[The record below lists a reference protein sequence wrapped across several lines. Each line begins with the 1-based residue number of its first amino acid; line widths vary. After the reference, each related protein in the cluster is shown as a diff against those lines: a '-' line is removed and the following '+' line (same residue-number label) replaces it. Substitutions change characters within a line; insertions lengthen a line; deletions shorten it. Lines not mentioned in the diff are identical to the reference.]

1 MKKIIR
7 GAKGP
12 SAREPVRAKD
22 TLDSKEFATIQD
34 LLSEGEIEGFAT
46 PSEKNIARNNANY
59 NNACLADIFLDNTA
73 VLNVSPDDPNFTT
86 KLSSL
91 TDTDFSF
98 EDVTFIPKFG
108 EGNQK
113 PVANLENANLQKT
126 SNTILTNSA
135 VVTTSSFVDSPDLSL
150 GQHAAEVT
158 IQFLG
163 LQKFET
169 NGDILGTEVNY
180 QIQLQ
185 IDNSPTF
192 TTIIDETI
200 TGRSKDSYSRE
211 HTINLPTDTYGDAN
225 YTQAKIRVKRITDD
239 SDPDLIQDTFGV
251 SRIEEVVYTPQ
262 SYPNCAYSTLRVSA
276 EQFSSVPQ
284 RAFRIRGIK
293 VKIPGAGANNSG
305 TPTVVKN
312 QADAD
317 ALGLGTVSSFGFIH
331 YPAGYIFNGTMGAAQ
346 WCTCPAMILLDLL
359 TNQRYGLGVHI
370 SPDFDILNP
379 SDVDLFKNIDLFSYV
394 QASRYANADSS
405 VPNTTLT
412 QKNLIKLEDGT
423 FEPRFACNVSI
434 QGTAE
439 AYALI
444 NELAGVMR
452 GFPIWQTGS
461 ITLTQDRP
469 TDSSFL
475 FSLANVTEAGFSYSG
490 SSLKQ
495 RHSVVSVSYF
505 NMDSR
510 EIDYEVFEDT
520 AAVAKLGIIK
530 KTVKA
535 FGCTS
540 RTQAIRLAKAILFSE
555 QNESEVVSFSTSI
568 DAGAI
573 VRPGSVISI
582 NDPVRSLE
590 RRSGRVKSATTTVIT
605 VDSSQDLSTLQGT
618 NKTLSVMLPDGKVET
633 KTLAA
638 GNSSVTNN
646 VITLSSALSQAPSE
660 NAIWILSSSG
670 DEGVEPQT
678 FRVISVEEQDGVN
691 YAITALTYNPG
702 KYANIDEDVAL
713 PVRNLSLLN
722 RPKSPPSG
730 LIAEEKIIVKNNL
743 AIVKIILS
751 WGSVTGVSQYQVQYR
766 FNNTNWV
773 IQDVFRPDF
782 EIENTEAGTYEFKVF
797 SYNAALKISDTSS
810 DLTFN
815 AAGKTAP
822 PGNVQNL
829 QLEPVDEKKVRL
841 KWDRAVD
848 PDVLHGGRVYV
859 RHSSLT
865 DGTGTFNNAVDL
877 VEALPGN
884 TTEREVASL
893 EGEYILR
900 FQDDQ
905 GNFSTGSASVLV
917 DLPDIL
923 DTQIILSSASR
934 QDLLSTPFS
943 GTKVKTSVVSNTL
956 RLEETTGVTRGVYD
970 FASILDLERVY
981 SLDLKRFIKSV
992 GFQVQQPF
1000 RTATNIKANNTN
1012 STQSIQGVQIPA
1024 KTIRVTSAVVHNLVV
1039 GDPVQLVGV
1048 GNNNLVNGTYFI
1060 SAVSSTTIFDL
1071 SITAANNLPGFNT
1084 FTTTGTYKKLT
1095 LLDQLIPDAPPEKGG
1110 PATGGWDNYA
1120 TDGNFDG
1127 TSADTVNCKMLVAST
1142 NVDPASSAV
1151 TFTNGTSFTYVQDNG
1166 SEDGSTNGTV
1176 MTCSSTNHGLNVG
1189 DNIKIIFTQ
1198 DNFST
1203 FYTVQTVPNANKF
1216 TLTSPINQAV
1226 SSGSGNF
1233 LKFSKFTTLTNGT
1246 FRGRAFAFQLQLT
1259 TGKPL
1264 VENIDIQQAGIVASF
1279 PSRTENSYLTGN
1291 PSNPVSME
1299 VQQSGTSQKT
1309 VTFARPFF
1317 TGLAGLGGANSFK
1330 PNVGVTVQNLG
1341 SGETV
1346 IINNITGT
1354 SFDIGIRNAANNGFS
1369 NRDFTF
1375 TAVGYGKGV

>member
-1 MKKIIR
+1 MSKIIR
-7 GAKGP
+7 GSKGRQAP
-12 SAREPVRAKD
+12 REPVRAED
-22 TLDSKEFATIQD
+22 TLNSKEFATIQD

-46 PSEKNIARNNANY
+46 PSKKNIARNHANY

-73 VLNVSPDDPNFTT
+73 VLNVSPDDSNFTT
-86 KLSSL
+86 KLNSL
-91 TDTDFSF
+91 TDSDFSF
-98 EDVTFIPKFG
+98 EDITFIPRFG

-113 PVANLENANLQKT
+113 PVANLENANLSKT
-126 SNTILTNSA
+126 SNTVLTNSA
-135 VVTTSSFVDSPDLSL
+135 VVTTSSFVDSPNLSL

-158 IQFLG
+158 IQFLA

-169 NGDILGTEVNY
+169 NGDVLGTEVNY

-185 IDNSPTF
+185 TNNGSF

-211 HTINLPTDTYGDAN
+211 HTINLPNDTFGNAN
-225 YTQAKIRVKRITDD
+225 YTQAKIRVVRITAD
-239 SDPDLIQDTFGV
+239 SNPDVIQDTFGV

-262 SYPNCAYSTLRVSA
+262 AYPDCAYSTLRVSS

-305 TPTVVKN
+305 TPTVDIN
-312 QADAD
+312 TGRIQ
-317 ALGLGTVSSFGFIH
+317 
-331 YPAGYIFNGTMGAAQ
+331 YPPNYIFNGTMGAAV
-346 WCTCPAMILLDLL
+346 WCTCPAMILLDVL

-370 SPDFDILNP
+370 SPDQSTDAKRYE
-379 SDVDLFKNIDLFSYV
+379 SIDLFSYV
-394 QASRYANADSS
+394 QASRYANEE
-405 VPNTTLT
+405 VT
-412 QKNLIKLEDGT
+412 LEDGT
-423 FEPRFACNVSI
+423 KEARFACNVAI

-439 AYALI
+439 AYQLI

-452 GFPIWQTGS
+452 AFPIWQTGS

-495 RHSVVSVSYF
+495 RHSVISVKYF

-520 AAVAKLGIIK
+520 AAIAKLGIIK
-530 KTVKA
+530 KTVQA

-555 QNESEVVSFSTSI
+555 QNESEIVSFSTSI

-582 NDPVRSLE
+582 NDPVRSVE

-605 VDSSQDLSTLQGT
+605 VDSSQDLSTFQGS

-638 GNSSVTNN
+638 GNSITNN
-646 VITLSSALSQAPSE
+646 VITLSSALSQVPSV

-670 DEGVEPQT
+670 DGGVEPQT

-691 YAITALTYNPG
+691 YAITALTYIPG
-702 KYANIDEDVAL
+702 KYANIEEGVPL

-722 RPKSPPSG
+722 QPKEPPSG
-730 LIAEEKIIVKNNL
+730 LVAEERIIVKNKL
-743 AIVKIILS
+743 AIVKLILS
-751 WGSVTGVSQYQVQYR
+751 WVAVTGVSQYQVQYR
-766 FNNTNWV
+766 FNNANWV
-773 IQDVFRPDF
+773 VQDVFRPDF
-782 EIENTEAGTYEFKVF
+782 EIEGTEAGTYEFRVF
-797 SYNAALKISDTSS
+797 SYNAALRRSETST

-815 AAGKTAP
+815 AVGKNQP
-822 PGNVQNL
+822 PANVQNL
-829 QLEPVDEKKVRL
+829 QMEPVDAKNVRL
-841 KWDRAVD
+841 KWDQAVD

-859 RHSSLT
+859 RHSSVT

-884 TTEREVASL
+884 STEQIVPSL

-923 DTQIILSSASR
+923 DTQIILDSASR
-934 QDLLSTPFS
+934 QDLLSPAY
-943 GTKVKTSVVSNTL
+943 GGQKIKTNVASNILSLDVSSNI
-956 RLEETTGVTRGVYD
+956 TTGTYD
-970 FASILDLERVY
+970 FKDIIDLERVY
-981 SLDLKRFIKSV
+981 SLDLKRFIRSV
-992 GFQVQQPF
+992 GVQVQQPF
-1000 RTATNIKANNTN
+1000 KTASIIRANNGTT
-1012 STQSIQGVQIPA
+1012 TQNVAGLQIPA
-1024 KTIRVTSAVVHNLVV
+1024 KTIRVTSNLVHDLVV
-1039 GDPVQLVGV
+1039 GDPVQLVGT
-1048 GNNNLVNGTYFI
+1048 GNNNPVNGIYSV
-1060 SAVSSTTIFDL
+1060 SAVSSTTVFDL
-1071 SITAANNLPGFNT
+1071 AITAANNLVFNT
-1084 FTTTGTYKKLT
+1084 RNTAGIYKKLT
-1095 LLDQLIPDAPPEKGG
+1095 LLDQLIPLGSF
-1110 PATGGWDNYA
+1110 WDDYA

-1127 TSADTVNCKMLVAST
+1127 VSADSVNCKMFVAST
-1142 NVDPASSAV
+1142 DVDPASSLIG
-1151 TFTNGTSFTYVQDNG
+1151 FTNGTSFTYVQDDG
-1166 SEDGSTNGTV
+1166 SEDSTTSGTV
-1176 MTCSSTNHGLNVG
+1176 MTCTLTNHGLKVG

-1216 TLTSPINQAV
+1216 TLTSLINQAK

-1233 LKFSKFTTLTNGT
+1233 LKFTKFADLTNGT
-1246 FRGRAFAFQLQLT
+1246 FKGRGFAFQLKLT

-1264 VENIDIQQAGIVASF
+1264 VENINIQQAGVVASF
-1279 PSRTENSYLTGN
+1279 SSRTENSYLTGN
-1291 PSNPVSME
+1291 PSNPVSMAA
-1299 VQQSGTSQKT
+1299 QQSGTTQKT

-1317 TGLAGLGGANSFK
+1317 TGTSSLGGVNSFI
-1330 PNVGVTVQNLG
+1330 PNVGVTVQNLNA
-1341 SGETV
+1341 GEYV
-1346 IINNITGT
+1346 FINNITGT
-1354 SFDIGIRNAANNGFS
+1354 SFDIKINNSSGSGVNKTFS
-1369 NRDFTF
+1369 F

>member
-1 MKKIIR
+1 MGKIIR
-7 GAKGP
+7 GSKGP
-12 SAREPVRAKD
+12 PAPREPVRAED
-22 TLDSKEFATIQD
+22 TLNSKEFATIQD

-46 PSEKNIARNNANY
+46 PSKKGIARNNANY

-86 KLSSL
+86 KLNSL
-91 TDTDFSF
+91 TDSDFSF

-113 PVANLENANLQKT
+113 PVSGLENENLSKT
-126 SNTILTNSA
+126 SNTVLTNSA
-135 VVTTSSFVDSPDLSL
+135 VVSRSSDVNADLST
-150 GQHAAEVT
+150 GKHAAEVT
-158 IQFLG
+158 IQFLA

-169 NGDILGTEVNY
+169 NGDVLGTEVNY
-180 QIQLQ
+180 QILLQ
-185 IDNSPTF
+185 TNNGNFNVIV
-192 TTIIDETI
+192 DETI

-211 HTINLPTDTYGDAN
+211 HTINLPNDTFGNAN
-225 YTQAKIRVKRITDD
+225 YTQARIKVRRITAD
-239 SDPDLIQDTFGV
+239 SNPDEIQDTFGV
-251 SRIEEVVYTPQ
+251 SRIEEVEYTPQ
-262 SYPNCAYSTLRVSA
+262 AYPDCAYSTLRVSS

-305 TPTVVKN
+305 TPTVDIN
-312 QADAD
+312 TGRIQ
-317 ALGLGTVSSFGFIH
+317 
-331 YPAGYIFNGTMGAAQ
+331 YPANYIFNGTMGAAV
-346 WCTCPAMILLDLL
+346 WCTCPSMILLDVL

-370 SPDFDILNP
+370 SPDQSTDAKRYE
-379 SDVDLFKNIDLFSYV
+379 SIDLFSYV
-394 QASRYANADSS
+394 QASKYANEE
-405 VPNTTLT
+405 VT
-412 QKNLIKLEDGT
+412 LEDGT
-423 FEPRFACNVSI
+423 KEARFACNVAI

-439 AYALI
+439 AYQLI

-452 GFPIWQTGS
+452 AFPIWQTGS

-495 RHSVVSVSYF
+495 RHSVISVRYF

-520 AAVAKLGIIK
+520 AAIAKFGIIK
-530 KTVKA
+530 KTVQA

-555 QNESEVVSFSTSI
+555 QNESEIVSFSTSI

-582 NDPVRSLE
+582 NDPVRSVE

-605 VDSSQDLSTLQGT
+605 ADSSQDLSTLQGT

-633 KTLAA
+633 KTLAP
-638 GNSSVTNN
+638 GNSITDN
-646 VITLSSALSQAPSE
+646 VITLSSALSQTPSV
-660 NAIWILSSSG
+660 NAVWILSSSKL
-670 DEGVEPQT
+670 EPQT

-691 YAITALTYNPG
+691 YAITALTYIPG
-702 KYANIDEDVAL
+702 KYDNIEEGVPL

-722 RPKSPPSG
+722 QPKSPPSG
-730 LIAEEKIIVKNNL
+730 LVAEERIIVKNKL
-743 AIVKIILS
+743 AIVKLILS
-751 WGSVTGVSQYQVQYR
+751 WVSVTGVSQYQVQYR

-782 EIENTEAGTYEFKVF
+782 EIEGTEAGTYEFRVF
-797 SYNAALKISDTSS
+797 SYNAALKLSETST

-815 AAGKTAP
+815 AVGKNRP
-822 PGNVQNL
+822 PADVQNL
-829 QLEPVDEKKVRL
+829 QMEPVDAKNVRL

-865 DGTGTFNNAVDL
+865 DGTGTFNNAIDL

-884 TTEREVASL
+884 STEQIVPSL

-923 DTQIILSSASR
+923 DTQIILDSASR
-934 QDLLSTPFS
+934 QDLLSPAYGGQKIRTN
-943 GTKVKTSVVSNTL
+943 VVSNIL
-956 RLEETTGVTRGVYD
+956 SIDVGSNVTTGTYD
-970 FASILDLERVY
+970 FKDIVDLERVY
-981 SLDLKRFIKSV
+981 SLDLKRFIRSV
-992 GFQVQQPF
+992 GVQVQQPF
-1000 RTATNIKANNTN
+1000 KSTIGGGIKANNSN
-1012 STQSIQGVQIPA
+1012 STQFIQGVQVPA
-1024 KTIRVTSAVVHNLVV
+1024 KTIRVTSNVVHDLAV
-1039 GDPVQLVGV
+1039 GDPVQLVGQ
-1048 GNNNLVNGTYFI
+1048 GNFNFVNGTYT
-1060 SAVSSTTIFDL
+1060 VSTVGSTTEFDL
-1071 SITAANNLPGFNT
+1071 AITAANNLGFNT
-1084 FTTTGTYKKLT
+1084 FTTTGQYKKLT
-1095 LLDQLIPDAPPEKGG
+1095 LLDQLIPAGSF
-1110 PATGGWDNYA
+1110 WDDYA

-1127 TSADTVNCKMLVAST
+1127 VSADSVNCKMFVAST
-1142 NVDPASSAV
+1142 NVDPASTV
-1151 TFTNGTSFTYVQDNG
+1151 LGFTNGTSFTYVQDDG

-1176 MTCSSTNHGLNVG
+1176 MTCTLTNHGLKVS

-1216 TLTSPINQAV
+1216 TLTSSINQAV

-1233 LKFSKFTTLTNGT
+1233 LKFTKFVDLTNGT
-1246 FRGRAFAFQLQLT
+1246 FKGRAFAFQLKLT

-1264 VENIDIQQAGIVASF
+1264 VENINIQQAGVVALF

-1291 PSNPVSME
+1291 ASNPVSMAA
-1299 VQQSGTSQKT
+1299 QQSGTSQKT

-1317 TGLAGLGGANSFK
+1317 TGTSSLGGVNAFK

-1346 IINNITGT
+1346 RILNVTGT
-1354 SFDIGIRNAANNGFS
+1354 SFDIVIRNAADNGNS
-1369 NRDFTF
+1369 NRTFTF
-1375 TAVGYGKGV
+1375 SAVGYGKGV

>member
-1 MKKIIR
+1 MSKIIR
-7 GAKGP
+7 GSKGRQAP
-12 SAREPVRAKD
+12 REPVRAED
-22 TLDSKEFATIQD
+22 TLNSKEFATIQD

-46 PSEKNIARNNANY
+46 PSEKGIARNNANY
-59 NNACLADIFLDNTA
+59 NNACLADIFLDDTP
-73 VLNVSPDDPNFTT
+73 VLNVSPDDTNFTT
-86 KLSSL
+86 KLNNL

-98 EDVTFIPKFG
+98 EDVTFIPRFG

-135 VVTTSSFVDSPDLSL
+135 VVTTTSFVDSPPITTDPIK
-150 GQHAAEVT
+150 HAVEVT
-158 IQFLG
+158 IQFLA

-185 IDNSPTF
+185 TNNGTF
-192 TTIIDETI
+192 TTIVDETI

-211 HTINLPTDTYGDAN
+211 HTINLPTDTYGNAN
-225 YTQAKIRVKRITDD
+225 YTQAKIRVKRITAD
-239 SDPDLIQDTFGV
+239 SDPDVIQDTFGV
-251 SRIEEVVYTPQ
+251 SRMEEVVYTPQ
-262 SYPNCAYSTLRVSA
+262 SYPDCAYSTLRVSS

-370 SPDFDILNP
+370 SPDQSTDAKTYE
-379 SDVDLFKNIDLFSYV
+379 SIDLFSYV
-394 QASRYANADSS
+394 QASRYANEE
-405 VPNTTLT
+405 VT
-412 QKNLIKLEDGT
+412 LEDGT
-423 FEPRFACNVSI
+423 KEARFACNVAI

-439 AYALI
+439 AYTLI

-452 GFPIWQTGS
+452 AFPIWQTGS

-469 TDSSFL
+469 TDPSFL

-495 RHSVVSVSYF
+495 RHSVISVRYF

-530 KTVKA
+530 KTVQA

-555 QNESEVVSFSTSI
+555 QNESEIVSFSTSI

-582 NDPVRSLE
+582 NDPVRSVE
-590 RRSGRVKSATTTVIT
+590 RRSGRVKSVATIGGVSVIT
-605 VDSSQDLSTLQGT
+605 VDSSQDLSTFQGS

-633 KTLAA
+633 KTLAP
-638 GNSSVTNN
+638 GNSITNN
-646 VITLSSALSQAPSE
+646 VITLSSALSQTPSV
-660 NAIWILSSSG
+660 NAVWILSSSG
-670 DEGVEPQT
+670 TGGVEPQT

-691 YAITALTYNPG
+691 YAITALTYIPG
-702 KYANIDEDVAL
+702 KYANIEEGVPL

-722 RPKSPPSG
+722 QPKSPPSG
-730 LIAEEKIIVKNNL
+730 LVAEERIIVKNKL
-743 AIVKIILS
+743 AIVKLILS
-751 WGSVTGVSQYQVQYR
+751 WVAVTGVSQYQVQYR
-766 FNNTNWV
+766 FNNANWV
-773 IQDVFRPDF
+773 VQDVFRPDF
-782 EIENTEAGTYEFKVF
+782 EIEGTEAGTYEFRVF
-797 SYNAALKISDTSS
+797 SYNAALKISETST

-815 AAGKTAP
+815 AVGKNAP

-829 QLEPVDEKKVRL
+829 QMEPVDAKNVRL
-841 KWDRAVD
+841 KWDQAVD

-859 RHSSLT
+859 RHSSVT

-884 TTEREVASL
+884 STEQIVPAL

-923 DTQIILSSASR
+923 DTQIILSDGSR
-934 QDLLSTPFS
+934 QDTLSSPYS
-943 GTKVKTSVVSNTL
+943 GRKVETRVVNNTL
-956 RLEETTGVTRGVYD
+956 RLRENTGITLGTYFFQD
-970 FASILDLERVY
+970 GAGGLGATFDLGRVY

-992 GFQVQQPF
+992 GFQVQRSLETFQQAYVNQTSSSAAVPNPGPSG
-1000 RTATNIKANNTN
+1000 RT
-1012 STQSIQGVQIPA
+1012 IPA
-1024 KTIRVTSAVVHNLVV
+1024 LTIEIRVGAGHLLSV
-1039 GDPVQLVGV
+1039 GDPVQIIIGSG
-1048 GNNNLVNGTYFI
+1048 GNPLDGIYTVSEVLDANFFRVTLS
-1060 SAVSSTTIFDL
+1060 SAVGG
-1071 SITAANNLPGFNT
+1071 LPT
-1084 FTTTGTYKKLT
+1084 FLYTSGSFQKQTF
-1095 LLDQLIPDAPPEKGG
+1095 LDQLIPAGSF
-1110 PATGGWDNYA
+1110 WDDYA

-1142 NVDPASSAV
+1142 DIDPAYSSPNY
-1151 TFTNGTSFTYVQDNG
+1151 TNGTSFSYVQDDG
-1166 SEDGSTNGTV
+1166 SEDGTTPGTV
-1176 MTCSSTNHGLNVG
+1176 ITATSTGHGLKVG
-1189 DNIKIIFTQ
+1189 DNIRASFGTS
-1198 DNFST
+1198 NNTNT
-1203 FYTVQTVPNANKF
+1203 FYTVQTVPDANKF
-1216 TLTSPINQAV
+1216 TLTSNGTQAI
-1226 SSGSGNF
+1226 SNTTNNAF
-1233 LKFSKFTTLTNGT
+1233 LKFTKFAALSNGT
-1246 FRGRAFAFQLQLT
+1246 FKGRAFAFKLELT
-1259 TGKPL
+1259 TEKPL
-1264 VENIDIQQAGIVASF
+1264 VENIEVQQAGVVALF
-1279 PSRTENSYLTGN
+1279 PARTENSYKETVAG
-1291 PSNPVSME
+1291 SE
-1299 VQQSGTSQKT
+1299 VIKMAAQQSGTSQKNI
-1309 VTFARPFF
+1309 TFARPFF
-1317 TGLAGLGGANSFK
+1317 TGVAGLGGLNSFK
-1330 PNVGVTVQNLG
+1330 PNVGVTVENLL
-1341 SGETV
+1341 SGEYVTLS
-1346 IINNITGT
+1346 NITGT
-1354 SFDIGIRNAANNGFS
+1354 GFTILIRDSS
-1369 NRDFTF
+1369 NTPVDRRFTF

>member
-1 MKKIIR
+1 MSKIIR
-7 GAKGP
+7 GSKGRQAP
-12 SAREPVRAKD
+12 REPVRAED
-22 TLDSKEFATIQD
+22 TLNSKEFATIQD

-46 PSEKNIARNNANY
+46 PSKKGIARNNANY
-59 NNACLADIFLDNTA
+59 NNACLADIFLDDTP
-73 VLNVSPDDPNFTT
+73 VLNVSPDDTNFTT
-86 KLSSL
+86 KLNNL

-98 EDVTFIPKFG
+98 EDVTFIPRFG

-135 VVTTSSFVDSPDLSL
+135 VVTTTSFVDSPPITTDPIK
-150 GQHAAEVT
+150 HAVEVT
-158 IQFLG
+158 IQFLA

-185 IDNSPTF
+185 TNNGVF
-192 TTIIDETI
+192 TTVIDETI

-211 HTINLPTDTYGDAN
+211 HTINLPTDTYGNAN

-239 SDPDLIQDTFGV
+239 SDPDVIQDTFGV
-251 SRIEEVVYTPQ
+251 SRMEEVVYTPQ
-262 SYPNCAYSTLRVSA
+262 SYPDCAYSTLRVSS

-305 TPTVVKN
+305 TPTVDIKT
-312 QADAD
+312 
-317 ALGLGTVSSFGFIH
+317 GRIE
-331 YPAGYIFNGTMGAAQ
+331 YPENYIFNGTMGAAV
-346 WCTCPAMILLDLL
+346 WCTCPSMILLDVL

-370 SPDFDILNP
+370 SPDQSTDAKRYE
-379 SDVDLFKNIDLFSYV
+379 SIDLFSYV
-394 QASRYANADSS
+394 QASKYANEE
-405 VPNTTLT
+405 VT
-412 QKNLIKLEDGT
+412 LEDGT
-423 FEPRFACNVSI
+423 KEARFACNVAI

-439 AYALI
+439 AYTLI

-452 GFPIWQTGS
+452 AFPIWQTGS
-461 ITLTQDRP
+461 ITLTQDSP
-469 TDSSFL
+469 TDPSFL

-495 RHSVVSVSYF
+495 RHSVISVRYF

-520 AAVAKLGIIK
+520 AAIAKLGIIK
-530 KTVKA
+530 KTVQA
-535 FGCTS
+535 FGTTS

-555 QNESEVVSFSTSI
+555 QNESEIVSFSTSI

-582 NDPVRSLE
+582 NDPVRSVE
-590 RRSGRVKSATTTVIT
+590 RRSGRVKSVATIGGVSVIT

-638 GNSSVTNN
+638 GNSITNN
-646 VITLSSALSQAPSE
+646 VITLSSALSQTPSV
-660 NAIWILSSSG
+660 NAVWILSSSG
-670 DEGVEPQT
+670 TGGVEPQT

-691 YAITALTYNPG
+691 YAITALTYIPG
-702 KYANIDEDVAL
+702 KYANIEQGVPL

-722 RPKSPPSG
+722 QPKSPPSG
-730 LIAEEKIIVKNNL
+730 LVAEERIIVKNKL
-743 AIVKIILS
+743 AIVKLILS
-751 WGSVTGVSQYQVQYR
+751 WVAVTGVSQYQVQYR
-766 FNNTNWV
+766 FNNANWV
-773 IQDVFRPDF
+773 VQDVFRPDF
-782 EIENTEAGTYEFKVF
+782 EIEGTEAGTYEFRVF
-797 SYNAALKISDTSS
+797 SYNAALKRSETST
-810 DLTFN
+810 DLIFN
-815 AAGKTAP
+815 AVGKNQP

-829 QLEPVDEKKVRL
+829 QMEPVDAKNVRL
-841 KWDRAVD
+841 KWDQAVD

-859 RHSSLT
+859 RHSSVT

-884 TTEREVASL
+884 STEQIVPSL

-923 DTQIILSSASR
+923 DTQIILDSASR
-934 QDLLSTPFS
+934 QDLLSPAYGGQKIRTN
-943 GTKVKTSVVSNTL
+943 VASNIL
-956 RLEETTGVTRGVYD
+956 SLDVASNITTGTYD
-970 FASILDLERVY
+970 FKDIIDLERVY
-981 SLDLKRFIKSV
+981 SLDLKRFINSV
-992 GFQVQQPF
+992 GVQVQQPF
-1000 RTATNIKANNTN
+1000 KTASIIRANNGTT
-1012 STQSIQGVQIPA
+1012 TQNVAGLQIPA
-1024 KTIRVTSAVVHNLVV
+1024 KTIRVTSQQVHDLAIN
-1039 GDPVQLVGV
+1039 DPVQLVGT
-1048 GNNNLVNGTYFI
+1048 GNNNLVNGIYSV
-1060 SAVSSTTIFDL
+1060 SAVSSTTVFDL
-1071 SITAANNLPGFNT
+1071 AITAANNLVFNT
-1084 FTTTGTYKKLT
+1084 RQTAGAYKKLT
-1095 LLDQLIPDAPPEKGG
+1095 LLDQLIPPGSF
-1110 PATGGWDNYA
+1110 WDDYA

-1127 TSADTVNCKMLVAST
+1127 VSADSVNCKMFVAST
-1142 NVDPASSAV
+1142 NVDPASSAIA
-1151 TFTNGTSFTYVQDNG
+1151 FTNGTTFQYVQDDG
-1166 SEDGSTNGTV
+1166 SEDGTTSGTV
-1176 MTCSSTNHGLNVG
+1176 MTCTLSNHGLKVG

-1216 TLTSPINQAV
+1216 TLTSFISQAK
-1226 SSGSGNF
+1226 STGSGNF
-1233 LKFSKFTTLTNGT
+1233 LKFTKFADLTNGT
-1246 FRGRAFAFQLQLT
+1246 FKGRGFAFQLKLT
-1259 TGKPL
+1259 TGKPA
-1264 VENIDIQQAGIVASF
+1264 VENINIQQAGVVASF
-1279 PSRTENSYLTGN
+1279 SSRTENSYLTGN
-1291 PSNPVSME
+1291 PSNPVSMAA
-1299 VQQSGTSQKT
+1299 QQSGTSQKT

-1317 TGLAGLGGANSFK
+1317 TGTSSLGGVNSFV

-1346 IINNITGT
+1346 QILNITGT
-1354 SFDIGIRNAANNGFS
+1354 SFDIVIRNAANNGNS
-1369 NRDFTF
+1369 NRTFTF

>member
-1 MKKIIR
+1 MGKIIR
-7 GAKGP
+7 GSKGP
-12 SAREPVRAKD
+12 PAPREPVRAED
-22 TLDSKEFATIQD
+22 TLNSKEFATIQD

-46 PSEKNIARNNANY
+46 PSKKGIARNNANY

-158 IQFLG
+158 IQFLA

-169 NGDILGTEVNY
+169 NGDVLGTEVNY
-180 QIQLQ
+180 QILLQ
-185 IDNSPTF
+185 EDNGPF
-192 TTIIDETI
+192 NVIVDETI

-211 HTINLPTDTYGDAN
+211 HTINLSNDTFGDAN
-225 YTQAKIRVKRITDD
+225 YTQAKIRVKRITAD
-239 SDPDLIQDTFGV
+239 SNQDEIQDTFGV

-262 SYPNCAYSTLRVSA
+262 AYLDCAYSTLRLSA

-293 VKIPGAGANNSG
+293 VRIPGAGANNSG
-305 TPTVVKN
+305 TPTVDIN
-312 QADAD
+312 TGRIQ
-317 ALGLGTVSSFGFIH
+317 
-331 YPAGYIFNGTMGAAQ
+331 YPTDYIFNGTMGAAV
-346 WCTCPAMILLDLL
+346 WCTCPAMILLDVL

-370 SPDFDILNP
+370 SPDQSTDAKTYE
-379 SDVDLFKNIDLFSYV
+379 SIDLFSYV
-394 QASRYANADSS
+394 QASRYANEE
-405 VPNTTLT
+405 VT
-412 QKNLIKLEDGT
+412 LEDGT
-423 FEPRFACNVSI
+423 KEARFACNVAI

-439 AYALI
+439 AYQLI

-452 GFPIWQTGS
+452 AFPIWQTGS

-469 TDSSFL
+469 TDSSYL

-495 RHSVVSVSYF
+495 RHSVISVRYF

-520 AAVAKLGIIK
+520 AAIAKLGIIK
-530 KTVKA
+530 KTVQA

-555 QNESEVVSFSTSI
+555 QNESETVSFTTSI

-582 NDPVRSLE
+582 NDPVRSVQ
-590 RRSGRVKSATTTVIT
+590 RRSGRVKSATTEEIT
-605 VDSSQDLSTLQGT
+605 VDSDKDLSTFVGGNQ
-618 NKTLSVMLPDGKVET
+618 TLSIMLPDGKVET
-633 KTLAA
+633 K
-638 GNSSVTNN
+638 NVTAVNNN
-646 VITLSSALSQAPSE
+646 VISLGSPLSQAPSA
-660 NAIWILSSSG
+660 NSIWMLSSTG
-670 DEGVEPQT
+670 IGGVEPQT
-678 FRVISVEEQDGVN
+678 FRVITVEEQDGVN
-691 YAITALTYNPG
+691 YAITALTYIPG
-702 KYANIDEDVAL
+702 KYANIEEDEPL

-722 RPKSPPSG
+722 QPKSPPSG
-730 LIAEEKIIVKNNL
+730 LVAEERIIVKNKL

-751 WGSVTGVSQYQVQYR
+751 WVSVTGVSQYQVQYR

-782 EIENTEAGTYEFKVF
+782 EIEGTEAGTYEFKVF
-797 SYNAALKISDTSS
+797 SYNAALKISETST

-815 AAGKTAP
+815 AVGKNQP
-822 PGNVQNL
+822 PADVQNL

-865 DGTGTFNNAVDL
+865 DGTGTFNNAIDL

-884 TTEREVASL
+884 TTEQEVPAL

-923 DTQIILSSASR
+923 DQQIITLGTTTR
-934 QDLLSTPFS
+934 QDLLSPAYS
-943 GTKVKTSVVSNTL
+943 GQKIKADMVNNTL
-956 RLEETTGVTRGVYD
+956 RIQETTGVTTGIYD
-970 FASILDLERVY
+970 FKDLIDLEQVY
-981 SLDLKRFIKSV
+981 ALDIKRFIRSI

-1000 RTATNIKANNTN
+1000 KTANSIKANNTN
-1012 STQSIQGVQIPA
+1012 NTQSIQGVQIPA
-1024 KTIRVTSAVVHNLVV
+1024 KTIRVTSNTVHDLVV
-1039 GDPVQLVGV
+1039 GDPVQLIGV
-1048 GNNNLVNGTYFI
+1048 GNTNLVNGTYT
-1060 SAVSSTTIFDL
+1060 VSTVGSTTEFDL
-1071 SITAANNLPGFNT
+1071 AITAANNLPGFST
-1084 FTTTGTYKKLT
+1084 FPTNGSYKKLT
-1095 LLDQLIPDAPPEKGG
+1095 LLDQLIPLGSF
-1110 PATGGWDNYA
+1110 WDDYA

-1127 TSADTVNCKMLVAST
+1127 VSADSVNCQMFVAST
-1142 NVDPASSAV
+1142 NVDPSKANAIS
-1151 TFTNGTSFTYVQDNG
+1151 FTNGTTFQYVQDDG
-1166 SEDGSTNGTV
+1166 SEDGTTAGTV
-1176 MTCSSTNHGLNVG
+1176 MTCSLSSHGLKVG
-1189 DNIKIIFTQ
+1189 DNIKILFIQ

-1216 TLTSPINQAV
+1216 TLTSFLNQAI
-1226 SSGSGNF
+1226 SSASANF
-1233 LKFSKFTTLTNGT
+1233 LKFTKFAALTNGT
-1246 FRGRAFAFQLQLT
+1246 FKGRAFAFQLKLT

-1264 VENIDIQQAGIVASF
+1264 VENIDVQQAGITALF
-1279 PSRTENSYLTGN
+1279 PARTENSYLTGN
-1291 PSNPVSME
+1291 SNNPVSMAA
-1299 VQQSGTSQKT
+1299 QQSSASGQMT
-1309 VTFARPFF
+1309 VTFANRFF
-1317 TGLAGLGGANSFK
+1317 TGTSTLGGLNSFK
-1330 PNVGVTVQNLG
+1330 PNVGVTVQDLN
-1341 SGETV
+1341 SGEYV
-1346 IINNITGT
+1346 NILNVTGT
-1354 SFDIGIRNAANNGFS
+1354 SFDIVIRNSSNNAVA
-1369 NRDFTF
+1369 RTFTF

>member
-1 MKKIIR
+1 MGKIIR
-7 GAKGP
+7 GSKGP
-12 SAREPVRAKD
+12 SQPREPVRAED
-22 TLDSKEFATIQD
+22 TLNSKEFATIQD

-46 PSEKNIARNNANY
+46 PSEKGIARNNANY
-59 NNACLADIFLDNTA
+59 NNACLADIFLNDTA
-73 VLNVSPDDPNFTT
+73 VLNVSPDDPEFTT

-91 TDTDFSF
+91 TDSDFSF

-126 SNTILTNSA
+126 SNTVLTNSA
-135 VVTTSSFVDSPDLSL
+135 VVTTSSDVNADLST
-150 GQHAAEVT
+150 GKHAAEVT

-185 IDNSPTF
+185 TNNGTF
-192 TTIIDETI
+192 TTVVDETI

-211 HTINLPTDTYGDAN
+211 HTINLPNDTFGNAN
-225 YTQAKIRVKRITDD
+225 YTQARIKVKRITAD
-239 SDPDLIQDTFGV
+239 SNQDEIQDTFGV

-262 SYPNCAYSTLRVSA
+262 SYPDCAYSTLRLSA
-276 EQFSSVPQ
+276 EQFSSVPR

-346 WCTCPAMILLDLL
+346 WCTCPSMILLDVL

-370 SPDFDILNP
+370 SPDQSTDAKRYE
-379 SDVDLFKNIDLFSYV
+379 SIDLFSYV

-405 VPNTTLT
+405 VSGT
-412 QKNLIKLEDGT
+412 KNLITLDDGT
-423 FEPRFACNVSI
+423 KEARFACNASI

-439 AYALI
+439 AYTLI

-452 GFPIWQTGS
+452 AFPIWQTGS

-495 RHSVVSVSYF
+495 RHSVISVRYF

-520 AAVAKLGIIK
+520 AAIAKLGIIK
-530 KTVKA
+530 KTVQA

-555 QNESEVVSFSTSI
+555 QNESEIVSFTTSI

-582 NDPVRSLE
+582 NDPVRSVQ
-590 RRSGRVKSATTTVIT
+590 RRSGRVKSATTEEIT
-605 VDSSQDLSTLQGT
+605 VDSDKDLSTFVGENQ
-618 NKTLSVMLPDGKVET
+618 TLSIMLPDGKVET
-633 KTLAA
+633 K
-638 GNSSVTNN
+638 SVIAVSNN
-646 VITLSSALSQAPSE
+646 VISLSSALSQTPSA
-660 NAIWILSSSG
+660 NSIWMLSSTGSDG
-670 DEGVEPQT
+670 AVEPQT
-678 FRVISVEEQDGVN
+678 FRVITVEEQDGVN
-691 YAITALTYNPG
+691 YAITALTYIPG
-702 KYANIDEDVAL
+702 KYANIEEGVPL

-722 RPKSPPSG
+722 QPKDPPSG
-730 LIAEEKIIVKNNL
+730 LVAEERIIVKNKL

-751 WGSVTGVSQYQVQYR
+751 WVSVTGVSQYQVQYR

-782 EIENTEAGTYEFKVF
+782 EIEGTEAGTYEFKVF
-797 SYNAALKISDTSS
+797 SYNAALKISETST

-815 AAGKTAP
+815 AVGKNAP
-822 PGNVQNL
+822 PQDVQNL
-829 QLEPVDEKKVRL
+829 QMEPVDSKNVRL
-841 KWDRAVD
+841 KWDQSVD

-865 DGTGTFNNAVDL
+865 DGTGTFNNAIDL
-877 VEALPGN
+877 VNALSGN
-884 TTEREVASL
+884 STEQIVPAL

-923 DTQIILSSASR
+923 DQQIITTGNITR
-934 QDLLSTPFS
+934 QDLLSPAY
-943 GTKVKTSVVSNTL
+943 GGQKIKTSVVNNTL
-956 RLEETTGVTRGVYD
+956 RIEESTGVTTGFYD
-970 FASILDLERVY
+970 FKDLIDLERVY
-981 SLDLKRFIKSV
+981 ALDLKRFIRSV
-992 GFQVQQPF
+992 GFQVQQIL
-1000 RTATNIKANNTN
+1000 RSTTGGGIKANNSD
-1012 STQSIQGVQIPA
+1012 STQYIQGVQVPA
-1024 KTIRVTSAVVHNLVV
+1024 KTIRVTTSVTHNIAL
-1039 GDPVQLVGV
+1039 GDPVQLLGQ
-1048 GNNNLVNGTYFI
+1048 GSFNLVNGIYTV
-1060 SAVSSTTIFDL
+1060 SAVGSTTEFDL
-1071 SITAANNLPGFNT
+1071 AITAANNLVFNT
-1084 FTTTGTYKKLT
+1084 FTTTGQYKKLT
-1095 LLDQLIPDAPPEKGG
+1095 LLDQLIPEGSF
-1110 PATGGWDNYA
+1110 WDDYA

-1127 TSADTVNCKMLVAST
+1127 VSADSVYCQMFVAST
-1142 NVDPASSAV
+1142 NVDPASSAIA
-1151 TFTNGTSFTYVQDNG
+1151 FTNGTSFTYVQDDG
-1166 SEDGSTNGTV
+1166 SEDGTTNGTV
-1176 MTCSSTNHGLNVG
+1176 MTCTLSNHGLKVG

-1203 FYTVQTVPNANKF
+1203 FYTVQTVPDANKF
-1216 TLTSPINQAV
+1216 TLTSFISNQAV

-1233 LKFSKFTTLTNGT
+1233 LKFTKFADLTNGT
-1246 FRGRAFAFQLQLT
+1246 FKGRAFAFQLKLT

-1264 VENIDIQQAGIVASF
+1264 VENIDVQQAGITALF
-1279 PSRTENSYLTGN
+1279 PARTENSYLTGN
-1291 PSNPVSME
+1291 SNNPVSMAA
-1299 VQQSGTSQKT
+1299 QQSGTGYKV

-1317 TGLAGLGGANSFK
+1317 TGTSSLGGVNLFK
-1330 PNVGVTVQNLG
+1330 PNVGVTVQNLQ
-1341 SGETV
+1341 SGEYVTLSA
-1346 IINNITGT
+1346 ISGTG
-1354 SFDIGIRNAANNGFS
+1354 FEILIKDEDDNAVD
-1369 NRDFTF
+1369 RTFTF

>member
-1 MKKIIR
+1 MGKIIR
-7 GAKGP
+7 GSKGP
-12 SAREPVRAKD
+12 PAPREPVRAED
-22 TLDSKEFATIQD
+22 TLNSKEFATIQD

-46 PSEKNIARNNANY
+46 PSKKGIARNNANY

-73 VLNVSPDDPNFTT
+73 VLNVSPDDTNFTT
-86 KLSSL
+86 KLNNL
-91 TDTDFSF
+91 TDSDFSF

-135 VVTTSSFVDSPDLSL
+135 VVTTSSFVDSPNLSL

-158 IQFLG
+158 IQFLA

-185 IDNSPTF
+185 TNNGTF
-192 TTIIDETI
+192 TTIVDETI

-211 HTINLPTDTYGDAN
+211 HTINLPNDTFGNAN
-225 YTQAKIRVKRITDD
+225 YTQAKIRVKRITAD
-239 SDPDLIQDTFGV
+239 SNPDVIQDTFGV
-251 SRIEEVVYTPQ
+251 SRIEEVVYTAQ
-262 SYPNCAYSTLRVSA
+262 AYPDCAYSTLRVSS

-293 VKIPGAGANNSG
+293 VRIPGAGANNSG
-305 TPTVVKN
+305 TPTVDIN
-312 QADAD
+312 TGRIQ
-317 ALGLGTVSSFGFIH
+317 
-331 YPAGYIFNGTMGAAQ
+331 YPTGYIFNGTMGAAV
-346 WCTCPAMILLDLL
+346 WCTCPSMILLDVL

-370 SPDFDILNP
+370 SPDQSTDAKTYE
-379 SDVDLFKNIDLFSYV
+379 SIDLFSYV
-394 QASRYANADSS
+394 QASRYANEE
-405 VPNTTLT
+405 VT
-412 QKNLIKLEDGT
+412 LEDGT
-423 FEPRFACNVSI
+423 KEARFACNVAI

-439 AYALI
+439 AYQLI

-452 GFPIWQTGS
+452 AFPIWQTGS

-495 RHSVVSVSYF
+495 RHSVISVRYF

-520 AAVAKLGIIK
+520 AAIAKLGIIK
-530 KTVKA
+530 KTVQA

-555 QNESEVVSFSTSI
+555 QNESEIVSFSTSI

-582 NDPVRSLE
+582 NDPVRSVE

-638 GNSSVTNN
+638 GNSITDN
-646 VITLSSALSQAPSE
+646 VITLSSALSQVPSV
-660 NAIWILSSSG
+660 NAVWILSSSG
-670 DEGVEPQT
+670 TGGVEPQT

-691 YAITALTYNPG
+691 YAITALTYIPG
-702 KYANIDEDVAL
+702 KYANIEEGVPL

-722 RPKSPPSG
+722 QPKSPPSG
-730 LIAEEKIIVKNNL
+730 LVAEERIIVKNKL
-743 AIVKIILS
+743 AIVKLILS
-751 WGSVTGVSQYQVQYR
+751 WVAVTGVSQYQVQYR
-766 FNNTNWV
+766 FNNANWV
-773 IQDVFRPDF
+773 VQDVFRPDF
-782 EIENTEAGTYEFKVF
+782 EIEGTEAGTYEFRVF
-797 SYNAALKISDTSS
+797 SYNAALKLSETST

-815 AAGKTAP
+815 AVGKNAP

-829 QLEPVDEKKVRL
+829 QLEPVDAKNVRL
-841 KWDRAVD
+841 KWDQAVD

-865 DGTGTFNNAVDL
+865 DGTGTFNNAIDL

-884 TTEREVASL
+884 STEQIVPAL

-923 DTQIILSSASR
+923 DTQIILSDGSR
-934 QDLLSTPFS
+934 QDTLSSPYN
-943 GTKVKTSVVSNTL
+943 GRKVETSVVNNTL
-956 RLEETTGVTRGVYD
+956 RLRESTGITLGTYFFQD
-970 FASILDLERVY
+970 GAGAIGATFDLGRVY

-992 GFQVQQPF
+992 GFQVQRLP
-1000 RTATNIKANNTN
+1000 
-1012 STQSIQGVQIPA
+1012 QSFQQAYVNQ
-1024 KTIRVTSAVVHNLVV
+1024 TSSSAVVPNPGPTGRTIPALTIEIRVGAGHLLSV
-1039 GDPVQLVGV
+1039 GDPVLIIIGT
-1048 GNNNLVNGTYFI
+1048 GNPLNGTYTVSEVLDANFFRVTL
-1060 SAVSSTTIFDL
+1060 SA
-1071 SITAANNLPGFNT
+1071 AAGGAPT
-1084 FTTTGTYKKLT
+1084 FLYTSGSFQKQTF
-1095 LLDQLIPDAPPEKGG
+1095 LDQLIPAGSF
-1110 PATGGWDNYA
+1110 WDDYA

-1142 NVDPASSAV
+1142 DIDPTYSSPNY
-1151 TFTNGTSFTYVQDNG
+1151 TNGTSFSYVQDDG
-1166 SEDGSTNGTV
+1166 SEDGTTAGTV
-1176 MTCSSTNHGLNVG
+1176 ITATSTGHGLKVG
-1189 DNIKIIFTQ
+1189 DNIRASFGTS
-1198 DNFST
+1198 NNTNT

-1216 TLTSPINQAV
+1216 TLTSLLNQAI
-1226 SSGSGNF
+1226 SNTANTF
-1233 LKFSKFTTLTNGT
+1233 LKFTKFAALSNGT
-1246 FRGRAFAFQLQLT
+1246 FKGRAFAFKLELT
-1259 TGKPL
+1259 TEKPM
-1264 VENIDIQQAGIVASF
+1264 VENIEIQQAGVVALF
-1279 PSRTENSYLTGN
+1279 PARTENSYLTGN
-1291 PSNPVSME
+1291 SNNPVSMAA
-1299 VQQSGTSQKT
+1299 QQSGTSQKNI
-1309 VTFARPFF
+1309 TFARPFF
-1317 TGLAGLGGANSFK
+1317 TGVAGLGGLNAFK
-1330 PNVGVTVQNLG
+1330 PNVGVTVENLL
-1341 SGETV
+1341 SGEYVTLSN
-1346 IINNITGT
+1346 ISGTGFTILIRDSNNAGV
-1354 SFDIGIRNAANNGFS
+1354 DR
-1369 NRDFTF
+1369 RFTF

>member
-1 MKKIIR
+1 MGKIIR
-7 GAKGP
+7 GSKGP
-12 SAREPVRAKD
+12 PAPREPVRAED
-22 TLDSKEFATIQD
+22 TLNSKEFATIQD

-46 PSEKNIARNNANY
+46 PSKKGIARNNANY

-91 TDTDFSF
+91 TDSDFSF

-126 SNTILTNSA
+126 SDTVLTNSA
-135 VVTTSSFVDSPDLSL
+135 VVTTSSDVNADLST
-150 GQHAAEVT
+150 GKHAAEVT
-158 IQFLG
+158 IQFLA

-169 NGDILGTEVNY
+169 NGDVLGTEVNY

-185 IDNSPTF
+185 TNGGTF
-192 TTIIDETI
+192 TTVVDETI

-211 HTINLPTDTYGDAN
+211 HTINLPNDTFGNAN
-225 YTQAKIRVKRITDD
+225 YTQAKIRVKRITAD
-239 SDPDLIQDTFGV
+239 SNPDEIQDTFGV

-262 SYPNCAYSTLRVSA
+262 AYPDCAYSTLRVSS

-293 VKIPGAGANNSG
+293 VRIPGAGANNSG
-305 TPTVVKN
+305 TPTVDIN
-312 QADAD
+312 TGRIQ
-317 ALGLGTVSSFGFIH
+317 
-331 YPAGYIFNGTMGAAQ
+331 YPTGYIFNGTMGAAV
-346 WCTCPAMILLDLL
+346 WCTCPAMILLDVL

-370 SPDFDILNP
+370 SPDQSTDAKTYE
-379 SDVDLFKNIDLFSYV
+379 SIDLFSYV
-394 QASRYANADSS
+394 QASRYANEE
-405 VPNTTLT
+405 VT
-412 QKNLIKLEDGT
+412 LEDGT
-423 FEPRFACNVSI
+423 KEARFACNVAI

-439 AYALI
+439 AYQLI

-452 GFPIWQTGS
+452 AFPIWQTGS

-469 TDSSFL
+469 TDSSYL

-495 RHSVVSVSYF
+495 RHSVISVRYF

-520 AAVAKLGIIK
+520 AAIAKLGIIK
-530 KTVKA
+530 KTVQA

-555 QNESEVVSFSTSI
+555 QNESETVSFSTSI

-582 NDPVRSLE
+582 NDPVRSVE
-590 RRSGRVKSATTTVIT
+590 RRSGRVKSATNTVIT

-638 GNSSVTNN
+638 GNSITNN
-646 VITLSSALSQAPSE
+646 VITLSSALSQTPSV
-660 NAIWILSSSG
+660 NAVWILSSSG
-670 DEGVEPQT
+670 TGGVEPQT

-691 YAITALTYNPG
+691 YAITALTYIPG
-702 KYANIDEDVAL
+702 KYANIEQGEPL

-722 RPKSPPSG
+722 QPKSPPSG
-730 LIAEEKIIVKNNL
+730 LVAEERIIVKNKL
-743 AIVKIILS
+743 AIVKLILS
-751 WGSVTGVSQYQVQYR
+751 WVAVTGVSQYQVQYR
-766 FNNTNWV
+766 FNNANWV
-773 IQDVFRPDF
+773 VQDVFRPDF
-782 EIENTEAGTYEFKVF
+782 EIEGTEAGTYEFRVF
-797 SYNAALKISDTSS
+797 SYNAALKISETST

-815 AAGKTAP
+815 AVGKNRP
-822 PGNVQNL
+822 PADVQNL
-829 QLEPVDEKKVRL
+829 QMEPVDAKNVRL
-841 KWDRAVD
+841 KWDQAVD

-884 TTEREVASL
+884 STEQIVPSL

-905 GNFSTGSASVLV
+905 GNFSTRSASVLV

-923 DTQIILSSASR
+923 DEQIIISDGSR
-934 QDLLSTPFS
+934 QDTLSTPFS
-943 GTKVKTSVVSNTL
+943 GIKTRTAINANTL
-956 RLEETTGVTRGVYD
+956 ELEESTGVTEGTYD
-970 FASILDLERVY
+970 FADFVDLGRVY
-981 SLDLKRFIKSV
+981 SLDLKRFIRSIGVLVQESNKQSGLTLTNNTSNPANIQGQVVPALTIRITTQGGVAHGYSV
-992 GFQVQQPF
+992 GDSIEYTSGINFGNGIYTISNIISTSVFEFQLPSVISGPQTLF
-1000 RTATNIKANNTN
+1000 NTN
-1012 STQSIQGVQIPA
+1012 
-1024 KTIRVTSAVVHNLVV
+1024 NL
-1039 GDPVQLVGV
+1039 
-1048 GNNNLVNGTYFI
+1048 YR
-1060 SAVSSTTIFDL
+1060 
-1071 SITAANNLPGFNT
+1071 
-1084 FTTTGTYKKLT
+1084 KLT
-1095 LLDQLIPDAPPEKGG
+1095 LLDQLIPEGSF
-1110 PATGGWDNYA
+1110 WDDYA

-1127 TSADTVNCKMLVAST
+1127 ESADTVNCKMLTAQSDT
-1142 NVDPASSAV
+1142 DPTRLNNG
-1151 TFTNGTSFTYVQDNG
+1151 TFQHGTSFTCVQHGRDANG
-1166 SEDGSTNGTV
+1166 QPDTSIAGTV
-1176 MTCSSTNHGLNVG
+1176 VTVTATGHGLSVG
-1189 DNIKIIFTQ
+1189 NNIRLAGSDLVTSSLGIDIGFHLVEKVIDADTFTLVADNSQLVTSSVSGSYI
-1198 DNFST
+1198 
-1203 FYTVQTVPNANKF
+1203 KF
-1216 TLTSPINQAV
+1216 T
-1226 SSGSGNF
+1226 NF
-1233 LKFSKFTTLTNGT
+1233 VALSNGT
-1246 FRGRAFAFQLQLT
+1246 FRGRTFAFRLQLT

-1264 VENIDIQQAGIVASF
+1264 VENIRIQQAGIIASF
-1279 PSRTENSYLTGN
+1279 PSRTENSYKTGN
-1291 PSNPVSME
+1291 AFPNDKSMAA
-1299 VQQSGTSQKT
+1299 QNSTSLVKT
-1309 VTFARPFF
+1309 VEFARPFF
-1317 TGLAGLGGANSFK
+1317 TGTTSLGGANSFK

-1341 SGETV
+1341 SGEYVT
-1346 IINNITGT
+1346 ITDITGE
-1354 SFDIGIRNAANNGFS
+1354 SFKIHIKDSSNNPVTKA
-1369 NRDFTF
+1369 FTF

>member
-1 MKKIIR
+1 MGKIIR
-7 GAKGP
+7 GSKGP
-12 SAREPVRAKD
+12 PAPREPVRAED
-22 TLDSKEFATIQD
+22 TLNSKEFATIQD

-46 PSEKNIARNNANY
+46 PSEKGIARNNANY
-59 NNACLADIFLDNTA
+59 NNACLADIFLNDTA
-73 VLNVSPDDPNFTT
+73 VLNVSPDDPDFTT

-91 TDTDFSF
+91 TDSDFSF

-113 PVANLENANLQKT
+113 PVANLENANLSKT

-135 VVTTSSFVDSPDLSL
+135 VVTTSSFVDSPDLSV

-180 QIQLQ
+180 QILLQ
-185 IDNSPTF
+185 TNGGNF
-192 TTIIDETI
+192 NVVVDETI

-211 HTINLPTDTYGDAN
+211 HTINLPNDTFGNAN
-225 YTQAKIRVKRITDD
+225 YTQAKIRVKRITAD
-239 SDPDLIQDTFGV
+239 SNQDEIQDTFGV

-262 SYPNCAYSTLRVSA
+262 SYPDCAYSTLRLSA
-276 EQFSSVPQ
+276 EQFSSVPR

-370 SPDFDILNP
+370 SPDQSTDAKTYE
-379 SDVDLFKNIDLFSYV
+379 SIDLFSYV
-394 QASRYANADSS
+394 QASRYANEE
-405 VPNTTLT
+405 VT
-412 QKNLIKLEDGT
+412 LEDGT
-423 FEPRFACNVSI
+423 KEARFACNVAI

-439 AYALI
+439 AYQLI

-452 GFPIWQTGS
+452 AFPIWQTGS
-461 ITLTQDRP
+461 ITLTQDSP
-469 TDSSFL
+469 LIGETGYL

-495 RHSVVSVSYF
+495 RHSVISVRYF

-520 AAVAKLGIIK
+520 AAIAKLGIIK
-530 KTVKA
+530 KTVQA

-555 QNESEVVSFSTSI
+555 QNESETVSFTTSI

-582 NDPVRSLE
+582 NDPVRSVQ
-590 RRSGRVKSATTTVIT
+590 RRSGRVKSATTEEIT
-605 VDSSQDLSTLQGT
+605 VDSDKDLSTFVGGNQ
-618 NKTLSVMLPDGKVET
+618 TLSIMLPDGKAET
-633 KTLAA
+633 K
-638 GNSSVTNN
+638 NVTAVNNN
-646 VITLSSALSQAPSE
+646 VISLSSALSQTPSA
-660 NAIWILSSSG
+660 NSIWMLSSTG
-670 DEGVEPQT
+670 IGGVEPQT
-678 FRVISVEEQDGVN
+678 FRVITVEEQDGVN
-691 YAITALTYNPG
+691 YAITALTYIPG
-702 KYANIDEDVAL
+702 KYANIEEGVPL

-722 RPKSPPSG
+722 QPKDPPSG
-730 LIAEEKIIVKNNL
+730 LVAEERIIVKNKL

-751 WGSVTGVSQYQVQYR
+751 WVAVTGVSQYQVQYR

-782 EIENTEAGTYEFKVF
+782 EVEGTEAGTYEFRVF
-797 SYNAALKISDTSS
+797 SYNAALKISETST

-815 AAGKTAP
+815 AVGKNAP
-822 PGNVQNL
+822 PGDVQNL
-829 QLEPVDEKKVRL
+829 QMEPVDSKNVRL
-841 KWDRAVD
+841 KWDQSVD

-865 DGTGTFNNAVDL
+865 DGTGTFNNAIDL
-877 VEALPGN
+877 VNALSGN
-884 TTEREVASL
+884 STEQIVPAL

-923 DTQIILSSASR
+923 DQQIITVGTTTR
-934 QDLLSTPFS
+934 QDLLSPAY
-943 GTKVKTSVVSNTL
+943 GGQKIDTSVVNNAL
-956 RLEETTGVTRGVYD
+956 RIEQTTGTTTGFYD
-970 FASILDLERVY
+970 FKDLIDLEQVY
-981 SLDLKRFIKSV
+981 ALDIKRFIRSV
-992 GFQVQQPF
+992 GFQVQQNLKS
-1000 RTATNIKANNTN
+1000 TTGGGIKANNTN
-1012 STQSIQGVQIPA
+1012 STQSIQGVQVPA
-1024 KTIRVTSAVVHNLVV
+1024 KTIRVTSNVVHDLVV
-1039 GDPVQLVGV
+1039 GDPVQLVGQ
-1048 GNNNLVNGTYFI
+1048 GNFNPVNGTYT
-1060 SAVSSTTIFDL
+1060 VSTVGSTTQFDL
-1071 SITAANNLPGFNT
+1071 SITAANNLGFNT
-1084 FTTTGTYKKLT
+1084 FTTSGQYKKLT
-1095 LLDQLIPDAPPEKGG
+1095 LLDQLIPAGSF
-1110 PATGGWDNYA
+1110 WDDYA

-1127 TSADTVNCKMLVAST
+1127 VSADSVNCQMSVAST
-1142 NVDPASSAV
+1142 NVDPASSAIA
-1151 TFTNGTSFTYVQDNG
+1151 FTNGTSFTYVQDDG
-1166 SEDGSTNGTV
+1166 SEDGTTNGTV
-1176 MTCSSTNHGLNVG
+1176 ITCTATGHGLKVG
-1189 DNIKIIFTQ
+1189 DNIKIIFIQ
-1198 DNFST
+1198 DNFNT

-1216 TLTSPINQAV
+1216 TITSFVNNQAV

-1233 LKFSKFTTLTNGT
+1233 LKFTKFADLTNGT
-1246 FRGRAFAFQLQLT
+1246 FKGRAFAFQLKLT

-1264 VENIDIQQAGIVASF
+1264 VENIDVQQAGITALF
-1279 PSRTENSYLTGN
+1279 PARTENSYLTGN
-1291 PSNPVSME
+1291 SNNPVSMAA
-1299 VQQSGTSQKT
+1299 QQSSASGQMT
-1309 VTFARPFF
+1309 VTFANRFF
-1317 TGLAGLGGANSFK
+1317 TGTSTLGGVNAFK
-1330 PNVGVTVQNLG
+1330 PNIGVTVQDLN
-1341 SGETV
+1341 SGEYV
-1346 IINNITGT
+1346 RILNVTGT
-1354 SFDIGIRNAANNGFS
+1354 SFDIVIRNSSNNAVA
-1369 NRDFTF
+1369 RTFTF

>member
-1 MKKIIR
+1 MGKIIR
-7 GAKGP
+7 GSKGP
-12 SAREPVRAKD
+12 PAPREPVRAED
-22 TLDSKEFATIQD
+22 TLNSKEFATIQD

-46 PSEKNIARNNANY
+46 PSKKGIARNNANY

-73 VLNVSPDDPNFTT
+73 VLNLSPSDPNFTT

-126 SNTILTNSA
+126 SNTVLTNSA
-135 VVTTSSFVDSPDLSL
+135 VVTTSSDVDSPNLSL

-158 IQFLG
+158 IQFLA

-180 QIQLQ
+180 QILLETN
-185 IDNSPTF
+185 NSGNF
-192 TTIIDETI
+192 NVIVDETI

-211 HTINLPTDTYGDAN
+211 HTINLPNDTFGNAN
-225 YTQAKIRVKRITDD
+225 YTQARIKVRRITAD
-239 SDPDLIQDTFGV
+239 SDPDVIQDTFGV

-262 SYPNCAYSTLRVSA
+262 AYPDCAYSTLRVSS

-293 VKIPGAGANNSG
+293 VNIPGAGANNSG
-305 TPTVVKN
+305 TPTVDINTGRIV
-312 QADAD
+312 
-317 ALGLGTVSSFGFIH
+317 
-331 YPAGYIFNGTMGAAQ
+331 YPQNYIFNGTMQNAV
-346 WCTCPAMILLDLL
+346 WTTCPSMILLDVL

-370 SPDFDILNP
+370 SPDQSTDA
-379 SDVDLFKNIDLFSYV
+379 KKYENIDLFSYV
-394 QASRYANADSS
+394 QASKYANEE
-405 VPNTTLT
+405 VTL
-412 QKNLIKLEDGT
+412 QDGT
-423 FEPRFACNVSI
+423 KEARFACNVAI

-439 AYALI
+439 AYELI

-452 GFPIWQTGS
+452 AFPIWQTGS

-490 SSLKQ
+490 TSLKQ
-495 RHSVVSVSYF
+495 RHSVISVRYF

-520 AAVAKLGIIK
+520 AAIAKLGIIK
-530 KTVKA
+530 KTVQA

-540 RTQAIRLAKAILFSE
+540 RSQAIRLAKAILFSE
-555 QNESEVVSFSTSI
+555 QQQSEIVSFSTSI

-582 NDPVRSLE
+582 NDPVRSVE

-638 GNSSVTNN
+638 GNSITDN
-646 VITLSSALSQAPSE
+646 VITLSSALSQTPSV
-660 NAIWILSSSG
+660 NAVWILSSSG
-670 DEGVEPQT
+670 TGGVEPQT

-691 YAITALTYNPG
+691 YAITALTHIPG
-702 KYANIDEDVAL
+702 KYANIEQDEPL

-722 RPKSPPSG
+722 QPKSPPSG
-730 LIAEEKIIVKNNL
+730 LVAEERIIVKNKL
-743 AIVKIILS
+743 AIVKLILS
-751 WGSVTGVSQYQVQYR
+751 WVAVTGVSQYQVQYR
-766 FNNTNWV
+766 FNNANWV
-773 IQDVFRPDF
+773 VQDVFRPDF
-782 EIENTEAGTYEFKVF
+782 EIEGTEAGTYEFRVF
-797 SYNAALKISDTSS
+797 SYNAALKISETST

-815 AAGKTAP
+815 AVGKNAP
-822 PGNVQNL
+822 PGDVQNL
-829 QLEPVDEKKVRL
+829 QMEPVDAKNVRL
-841 KWDRAVD
+841 KWDQAVD

-859 RHSSLT
+859 RHSSVT
-865 DGTGTFNNAVDL
+865 DGTGTFSNAIDL

-884 TTEREVASL
+884 STEQIVPAL

-905 GNFSTGSASVLV
+905 GNFSTRSASVLV

-923 DTQIILSSASR
+923 DTQIILSDGSR
-934 QDLLSTPFS
+934 QDILSSPYS
-943 GTKVKTSVVSNTL
+943 GRKVETSVVNNTL
-956 RLEETTGVTRGVYD
+956 RLRESTGITLGTYFFQD
-970 FASILDLERVY
+970 GAGAIGATFDLGRVY

-992 GFQVQQPF
+992 GFQVQPPL
-1000 RTATNIKANNTN
+1000 
-1012 STQSIQGVQIPA
+1012 QSFQQAYVNQ
-1024 KTIRVTSAVVHNLVV
+1024 TSSSAVVPNPGPTGRTIPALTIEIRVGAGHLLSV
-1039 GDPVQLVGV
+1039 GDPVLIIIGT
-1048 GNNNLVNGTYFI
+1048 GNPLNGTYTVSEVLDANFFRVTL
-1060 SAVSSTTIFDL
+1060 SA
-1071 SITAANNLPGFNT
+1071 AAGGAPT
-1084 FTTTGTYKKLT
+1084 FLYTSGTFQKQT
-1095 LLDQLIPDAPPEKGG
+1095 FLDQLIPEGSF
-1110 PATGGWDNYA
+1110 WDDYA

-1142 NVDPASSAV
+1142 NIDPTYSSPNY
-1151 TFTNGTSFTYVQDNG
+1151 TNGTSFSYVQDDG
-1166 SEDGSTNGTV
+1166 SEDGTTAGTV
-1176 MTCSSTNHGLNVG
+1176 ITATSTGHGLKVG
-1189 DNIKIIFTQ
+1189 DNIRASFGTS
-1198 DNFST
+1198 NNTNT

-1216 TLTSPINQAV
+1216 TLTSNNTQAL
-1226 SSGSGNF
+1226 SNTANTF
-1233 LKFSKFTTLTNGT
+1233 LKFTKFAALSNGT
-1246 FRGRAFAFQLQLT
+1246 FRGRAFAFKLELT
-1259 TGKPL
+1259 TEKPL
-1264 VENIDIQQAGIVASF
+1264 VENIEIQQAGVVALF
-1279 PSRTENSYLTGN
+1279 PARTENSYLTGN
-1291 PSNPVSME
+1291 SNNPVSMAA
-1299 VQQSGTSQKT
+1299 QQSGTSQKNI
-1309 VTFARPFF
+1309 TFSRPFF
-1317 TGLAGLGGANSFK
+1317 TGVAGLGGLNAFK
-1330 PNVGVTVQNLG
+1330 PNVGVTVENLG
-1341 SGETV
+1341 SGEYVTLS
-1346 IINNITGT
+1346 NITGT
-1354 SFDIGIRNAANNGFS
+1354 GFTLLIRDSSNAAVD
-1369 NRDFTF
+1369 RRFTF

>member
-1 MKKIIR
+1 MSKIIR
-7 GAKGP
+7 GSKGP
-12 SAREPVRAKD
+12 SQPREPVRAED
-22 TLDSKEFATIQD
+22 TLNSKEFATIQD

-46 PSEKNIARNNANY
+46 PSEKGIARNNANY
-59 NNACLADIFLDNTA
+59 NNACLADIFLNDTA

-91 TDTDFSF
+91 TDSDFSF
-98 EDVTFIPKFG
+98 EDVTFIPRFG
-108 EGNQK
+108 ENNQK

-126 SNTILTNSA
+126 SNTVLTNSA
-135 VVTTSSFVDSPDLSL
+135 VVTTSSDVNADLST
-150 GQHAAEVT
+150 GKHAAEVT

-169 NGDILGTEVNY
+169 NGDILGTTVNY
-180 QIQLQ
+180 QILLQ
-185 IDNSPTF
+185 TNGGNF
-192 TTIIDETI
+192 TVVVDETI

-211 HTINLPTDTYGDAN
+211 HTINLPNDTFGNAN
-225 YTQAKIRVKRITDD
+225 YTQARIKVKRITAD
-239 SDPDLIQDTFGV
+239 SNQDEIQDTFGV
-251 SRIEEVVYTPQ
+251 SRIEEVVYNPQ
-262 SYPNCAYSTLRVSA
+262 SYPDCAYSTLRLSA
-276 EQFSSVPQ
+276 EQFSSVPR

-346 WCTCPAMILLDLL
+346 WCTCPSMILLDVL

-370 SPDFDILNP
+370 SPDQSTDAKRYE
-379 SDVDLFKNIDLFSYV
+379 SIDLFSYV
-394 QASRYANADSS
+394 QASKYANEQ
-405 VPNTTLT
+405 VTLD
-412 QKNLIKLEDGT
+412 DGT
-423 FEPRFACNVSI
+423 KEARFACNASI

-439 AYALI
+439 AYQLI

-469 TDSSFL
+469 TDSSYL

-495 RHSVVSVSYF
+495 RHSVISVRYF

-510 EIDYEVFEDT
+510 EIDYEIFEDT
-520 AAVAKLGIIK
+520 AAIAKLGIIK
-530 KTVKA
+530 KTVQA

-582 NDPVRSLE
+582 NDPVRSVE
-590 RRSGRVKSATTTVIT
+590 RRSGRVKSATTQQIT
-605 VDSSQDLSTLQGT
+605 VDSSKDLPTFAGT
-618 NKTLSVMLPDGKVET
+618 NQTLSIMLPDGKVET
-633 KTLAA
+633 K
-638 GNSSVTNN
+638 SVSAVINN
-646 VITLSSALSQAPSE
+646 VITLSSALSQTPSV
-660 NAIWILSSSG
+660 NAVWMLSSTG
-670 DEGVEPQT
+670 NEAGAVEPQT
-678 FRVISVEEQDGVN
+678 FRVITVEEQDGVN
-691 YAITALTYNPG
+691 YAITALTYIPG
-702 KYANIDEDVAL
+702 KYANIEEGVPL

-722 RPKSPPSG
+722 QPKLPPSG
-730 LIAEEKIIVKNNL
+730 LVAEERIIVKNKL

-751 WGSVTGVSQYQVQYR
+751 WVSVTGVSQYQVQYR

-782 EIENTEAGTYEFKVF
+782 EIEGTEAGTYEFKVF
-797 SYNAALKISDTSS
+797 SYNAALKISETST

-815 AAGKTAP
+815 AVGKNAP
-822 PGNVQNL
+822 PGDVQNL
-829 QLEPVDEKKVRL
+829 QMEPVDSKNVRL
-841 KWDRAVD
+841 KWDQSVD

-877 VEALPGN
+877 VNALSGN
-884 TTEREVASL
+884 STEQIVPAL

-923 DTQIILSSASR
+923 DQQIITTGNITR
-934 QDLLSTPFS
+934 QDLLSPAY
-943 GTKVKTSVVSNTL
+943 GGQKIKTSVVNNTL
-956 RLEETTGVTRGVYD
+956 RIEETTGVTTGFYD
-970 FASILDLERVY
+970 FKDLIDLERVY
-981 SLDLKRFIKSV
+981 ALDLKRFIRSV
-992 GFQVQQPF
+992 GFQVQQLLKS
-1000 RTATNIKANNTN
+1000 TTGGGIKANNSN
-1012 STQSIQGVQIPA
+1012 STQFIQGVQVPA
-1024 KTIRVTSAVVHNLVV
+1024 KTIRVTSSATHNIAL
-1039 GDPVQLVGV
+1039 GDPVQLVGS
-1048 GNNNLVNGTYFI
+1048 GSFNLVNGIYTV
-1060 SAVSSTTIFDL
+1060 SAVGSTTEFDL
-1071 SITAANNLPGFNT
+1071 AITAANNLVFNT
-1084 FTTTGTYKKLT
+1084 FTTSGSYKKLT
-1095 LLDQLIPDAPPEKGG
+1095 LLDQLIPAGSF
-1110 PATGGWDNYA
+1110 WDDYA

-1127 TSADTVNCKMLVAST
+1127 VSADSVNCQMFVAST
-1142 NVDPASSAV
+1142 NVDPASSAIA
-1151 TFTNGTSFTYVQDNG
+1151 FTNGTSFTYVQDDG
-1166 SEDGSTNGTV
+1166 SEDGTTNGTV
-1176 MTCSSTNHGLNVG
+1176 MTCTATSHGLKVG
-1189 DNIKIIFTQ
+1189 DNIKIIFIQ

-1216 TLTSPINQAV
+1216 TLTSFVNQAK

-1233 LKFSKFTTLTNGT
+1233 LKFTKFADLTNGT
-1246 FRGRAFAFQLQLT
+1246 FKGRAFAFQLKLT

-1264 VENIDIQQAGIVASF
+1264 VENIDVQQAGVTALF
-1279 PSRTENSYLTGN
+1279 PARTENSYLTGN
-1291 PSNPVSME
+1291 SNNPVSMAA
-1299 VQQSGTSQKT
+1299 QQTGTGYKV

-1317 TGLAGLGGANSFK
+1317 TGTSSLGGVNAFK

-1341 SGETV
+1341 SKEYVTLSAISGTGFE
-1346 IINNITGT
+1346 ILIRDENN
-1354 SFDIGIRNAANNGFS
+1354 NAV
-1369 NRDFTF
+1369 NRTFTF

>member
-1 MKKIIR
+1 MGKIIR
-7 GAKGP
+7 GSKGP
-12 SAREPVRAKD
+12 PAPREPVRAED
-22 TLDSKEFATIQD
+22 TLNSKEFATIQD

-46 PSEKNIARNNANY
+46 PSKKGIARNNSNY

-86 KLSSL
+86 KLNNL
-91 TDTDFSF
+91 TDSDFSF

-135 VVTTSSFVDSPDLSL
+135 VVTTSSFVDSPDLST

-158 IQFLG
+158 IQFLA

-185 IDNSPTF
+185 TNNGSF
-192 TTIIDETI
+192 TTVIDETV
-200 TGRSKDSYSRE
+200 TGRSKDTYLRE
-211 HTINLPTDTYGDAN
+211 HTINLPNDTFGNAN
-225 YTQAKIRVKRITDD
+225 YTQAKIRVKRITAD
-239 SDPDLIQDTFGV
+239 SNPDEIQDTFGV

-262 SYPNCAYSTLRVSA
+262 AYPDCAYSTLRVSS

-293 VKIPGAGANNSG
+293 VRIPGAGANNSG
-305 TPTVVKN
+305 TPTVDIN
-312 QADAD
+312 TGRIQ
-317 ALGLGTVSSFGFIH
+317 
-331 YPAGYIFNGTMGAAQ
+331 YPTGYIFNGTMGAAV
-346 WCTCPAMILLDLL
+346 WCTCPAMILLDVL

-370 SPDFDILNP
+370 SPDQSTDAKTYE
-379 SDVDLFKNIDLFSYV
+379 SIDLFSYV
-394 QASRYANADSS
+394 QASKYANEE
-405 VPNTTLT
+405 VT
-412 QKNLIKLEDGT
+412 LEDGT
-423 FEPRFACNVSI
+423 KEARFACNVAI

-439 AYALI
+439 AYQLI

-452 GFPIWQTGS
+452 AFPIWQTGS

-495 RHSVVSVSYF
+495 RHSVISVRYF

-520 AAVAKLGIIK
+520 AAIAKLGIIK
-530 KTVKA
+530 KTVQA

-555 QNESEVVSFSTSI
+555 QNESETVSFTTSI

-590 RRSGRVKSATTTVIT
+590 RRSGRVKSVATIGGVSVIT
-605 VDSSQDLSTLQGT
+605 VDSDQDLSTLQGT

-633 KTLAA
+633 KTLAP
-638 GNSSVTNN
+638 GNSITNN
-646 VITLSSALSQAPSE
+646 VITLSSALSQVPSA
-660 NAIWILSSSG
+660 NAVWILSSSG
-670 DEGVEPQT
+670 SGGVEPQT

-691 YAITALTYNPG
+691 YAITALTYIPG
-702 KYANIDEDVAL
+702 KYANIEQGVAL

-722 RPKSPPSG
+722 QPRLPPSG
-730 LIAEEKIIVKNNL
+730 LVAEERIIVKNKL

-751 WGSVTGVSQYQVQYR
+751 WGGVTGVSQYQVQYR
-766 FNNTNWV
+766 FNNANWV
-773 IQDVFRPDF
+773 VQDVFRPDF
-782 EIENTEAGTYEFKVF
+782 EIEGTEAGTYEFKVF
-797 SYNAALKISDTSS
+797 SYNAALKLSETST

-815 AAGKTAP
+815 AVGKNAP

-829 QLEPVDEKKVRL
+829 QLEPVDEKNVRL
-841 KWDRAVD
+841 KWDQAID

-859 RHSSLT
+859 RHSALT
-865 DGTGTFNNAVDL
+865 DGTGTFNNAIDL

-884 TTEREVASL
+884 STEQIVPSL

-923 DTQIILSSASR
+923 DTQIILDSASR
-934 QDLLSTPFS
+934 QDLASPAFP
-943 GTKVKTSVVSNTL
+943 GRKVKTSVVSNTL
-956 RLEETTGVTRGVYD
+956 QIEETTGVTTGIYD
-970 FASILDLERVY
+970 FAGIVDLERVY
-981 SLDLKRFIKSV
+981 SLDLKRFIKST
-992 GFQVQQPF
+992 GFQVQQSF
-1000 RTATNIKANNTN
+1000 RTATNIRVNNTD
-1012 STQSIQGVQIPA
+1012 STRTVQGTSLPP
-1024 KTIRVTSAVVHNLVV
+1024 KTIRVTSGVAHNLAVN
-1039 GDPVQLVGV
+1039 DPVQLS
-1048 GNNNLVNGTYFI
+1048 GNNSLANGIYNV
-1060 SAVSSTTIFDL
+1060 SAVSSTTVFDL
-1071 SITAANNLPGFNT
+1071 LITAANNLSGFSDLV
-1084 FTTTGTYKKLT
+1084 TTGLYKKLT
-1095 LLDQLIPDAPPEKGG
+1095 LLDQLIPPG
-1110 PATGGWDNYA
+1110 TFWDDYA

-1127 TSADTVNCKMLVAST
+1127 TSADTVNCKMFVAS
-1142 NVDPASSAV
+1142 NNLDSSMSSAIA
-1151 TFTNGTSFTYVQDNG
+1151 FTSGTNFSYTQ
-1166 SEDGSTNGTV
+1166 SGTV
-1176 MTCSSTNHGLNVG
+1176 IEATATNHGLSVG
-1189 DNIKIIFTQ
+1189 DNIKTIIHTGN
-1198 DNFST
+1198 NFST
-1203 FYTVQTVPNANKF
+1203 FYTIQTVPNANTF
-1216 TLTSPINQAV
+1216 TFTSFLDQTIG
-1226 SSGSGNF
+1226 SGGGGGNF
-1233 LKFSKFTTLTNGT
+1233 LKFSKFTALTNGT
-1246 FRGRAFAFQLQLT
+1246 FKGRSFAFQLQLT

-1264 VENIDIQQAGIVASF
+1264 VENISIQQAGVIASF

-1291 PSNPVSME
+1291 PSNPVSMAA
-1299 VQQSGTSQKT
+1299 QQSGTSQKT

-1317 TGLAGLGGANSFK
+1317 TGTTNFGGVNSFI

-1341 SGETV
+1341 AGETV
-1346 IINNITGT
+1346 IINNISGT
-1354 SFDIGIRNAANNGFS
+1354 SFDIGIRNAANTGFS
-1369 NRDFTF
+1369 NRTFTF
-1375 TAVGYGKGV
+1375 SAVGYGKGV

>member
-1 MKKIIR
+1 MSKIIR
-7 GAKGP
+7 GSKGP
-12 SAREPVRAKD
+12 SQPREPVRAED
-22 TLDSKEFATIQD
+22 TLNSKEFATIQD

-46 PSEKNIARNNANY
+46 PSKKGIARNNANY

-86 KLSSL
+86 KLSGL

-113 PVANLENANLQKT
+113 PVANLENANLSKT

-135 VVTTSSFVDSPDLSL
+135 VVTTSSFVDSPDLST

-180 QIQLQ
+180 QILLQ
-185 IDNSPTF
+185 TNNGNFNLIV
-192 TTIIDETI
+192 DETI

-211 HTINLPTDTYGDAN
+211 HTINLPNDTFGNAN
-225 YTQAKIRVKRITDD
+225 YTQAKIRVKRITAD
-239 SDPDLIQDTFGV
+239 SDPDVIQDTFGV

-262 SYPNCAYSTLRVSA
+262 EYPDCAYSTLRLSA

-293 VKIPGAGANNSG
+293 VRIPGTGANNSG
-305 TPTVVKN
+305 TPTVDIN
-312 QADAD
+312 TGRIQ
-317 ALGLGTVSSFGFIH
+317 
-331 YPAGYIFNGTMGAAQ
+331 YPPNYIFNGTMGAAV
-346 WCTCPAMILLDLL
+346 WCTCPSMILLDVL

-370 SPDFDILNP
+370 SPDQSTDAKTYE
-379 SDVDLFKNIDLFSYV
+379 SIDLFSYV
-394 QASRYANADSS
+394 QASRYANEE
-405 VPNTTLT
+405 VT
-412 QKNLIKLEDGT
+412 LEDGT
-423 FEPRFACNVSI
+423 KEARFACNVAI

-439 AYALI
+439 AYQLI

-452 GFPIWQTGS
+452 AFPIWQTGS

-495 RHSVVSVSYF
+495 RHSVISVRYF

-510 EIDYEVFEDT
+510 EIDYEIFEDT
-520 AAVAKLGIIK
+520 AAIAKLGIIK
-530 KTVKA
+530 KTVQA

-555 QNESEVVSFSTSI
+555 QNESETVSFSTSI

-582 NDPVRSLE
+582 NDPVRSVE
-590 RRSGRVKSATTTVIT
+590 RRSGRVKSATTTAIT
-605 VDSSQDLSTLQGT
+605 VDSDKDLSTFAGT
-618 NKTLSVMLPDGKVET
+618 NKTLSIMLPDGKVET
-633 KTLAA
+633 KNVTA
-638 GNSSVTNN
+638 VTNN
-646 VITLSSALSQAPSE
+646 VITLGSALSQTPSA
-660 NAIWILSSSG
+660 NSIWMLSSTG
-670 DEGVEPQT
+670 TGGVEPQT
-678 FRVISVEEQDGVN
+678 FRVITVEEQDGVN
-691 YAITALTYNPG
+691 YAITALTYIPG
-702 KYANIDEDVAL
+702 KYENIEEGVPL

-722 RPKSPPSG
+722 QPKDPPSG
-730 LIAEEKIIVKNNL
+730 LVAEERIIVKNKL

-751 WGSVTGVSQYQVQYR
+751 WVAVTGVSQYQVQYR
-766 FNNTNWV
+766 FNNANWV

-782 EIENTEAGTYEFKVF
+782 EIEGTEAGTYEFKVF
-797 SYNAALKISDTSS
+797 SYNAALKISETSTN
-810 DLTFN
+810 LTFN
-815 AAGKTAP
+815 AVGKNQP
-822 PGNVQNL
+822 PADVQNL
-829 QLEPVDEKKVRL
+829 QMEPVDAKNVRL
-841 KWDRAVD
+841 KWDQSVD

-865 DGTGTFNNAVDL
+865 DGTGTFNNAIDL
-877 VEALPGN
+877 VNALSGN
-884 TTEREVASL
+884 STEQIVPAL

-923 DTQIILSSASR
+923 DQQIITLGTTTR
-934 QDLLSTPFS
+934 QDLLSPAYD
-943 GTKVKTSVVSNTL
+943 GQKIKADMVNNTL
-956 RLEETTGVTRGVYD
+956 RIQETTGVTTGIYD
-970 FASILDLERVY
+970 FKDLIDLEQVY
-981 SLDLKRFIKSV
+981 ALDIKRFIRSI
-992 GFQVQQPF
+992 GFQVQQAF
-1000 RTATNIKANNTN
+1000 KSANSIKANNTN

-1024 KTIRVTSAVVHNLVV
+1024 KTIRVTSNTVHDLVV
-1039 GDPVQLVGV
+1039 GDPVQLLGV
-1048 GNNNLVNGTYFI
+1048 GNNNLVNGTYT
-1060 SAVSSTTIFDL
+1060 VSTVGSTTEFDL
-1071 SITAANNLPGFNT
+1071 AITAANNLPGFST
-1084 FTTTGTYKKLT
+1084 FPTSGSYKKLT
-1095 LLDQLIPDAPPEKGG
+1095 LLDQLIPPGSF
-1110 PATGGWDNYA
+1110 WDDYA

-1127 TSADTVNCKMLVAST
+1127 VSADSVNCQMFVAST
-1142 NVDPASSAV
+1142 NVDPSKANAIS
-1151 TFTNGTSFTYVQDNG
+1151 FTNGTTFQYVQDDG
-1166 SEDGSTNGTV
+1166 SEDGTTAGTV
-1176 MTCSSTNHGLNVG
+1176 MTCTLSSHGLKVG
-1189 DNIKIIFTQ
+1189 DNIKILFIQ

-1216 TLTSPINQAV
+1216 TLTSFLNQAK

-1233 LKFSKFTTLTNGT
+1233 LKFTKFADLTNGT
-1246 FRGRAFAFQLQLT
+1246 FKGRAFAFQLKLT

-1264 VENIDIQQAGIVASF
+1264 VENIDVQQAGITALF
-1279 PSRTENSYLTGN
+1279 PARTENSYLTGN
-1291 PSNPVSME
+1291 SNNPVSMAA
-1299 VQQSGTSQKT
+1299 QQSSASGQMT
-1309 VTFARPFF
+1309 VTFANRFF
-1317 TGLAGLGGANSFK
+1317 TGTSTLGGLNSFK
-1330 PNVGVTVQNLG
+1330 PNVGVTVQDLN
-1341 SGETV
+1341 SGEYV
-1346 IINNITGT
+1346 RILNVTGT
-1354 SFDIGIRNAANNGFS
+1354 SFDIVIRNSSNNAVA
-1369 NRDFTF
+1369 RTFTF

>member
-1 MKKIIR
+1 MKKIVR

-12 SAREPVRAKD
+12 SAREPKRAKD

-46 PSEKNIARNNANY
+46 PSEKGIARNNANY
-59 NNACLADIFLDNTA
+59 NNACLADIFLDDTA
-73 VLNVSPDDPNFTT
+73 ILNVSPDDPDFTT
-86 KLSSL
+86 KLSNL

-98 EDVTFIPKFG
+98 QDVTFIPKFG
-108 EGNQK
+108 TSNQT
-113 PVANLENANLQKT
+113 PVRNLENANLQKL

-135 VVTTSSFVDSPDLSL
+135 VVTTSAPVTSPAITL
-150 GQHAAEVT
+150 GKHAVEVT
-158 IQFLG
+158 VQFLAI
-163 LQKFET
+163 QEFKD
-169 NGDILGTEVNY
+169 NGDIEGTEVNY
-180 QIQLQ
+180 QIQLS
-185 IDNSPTF
+185 IDGGNFVTR
-192 TTIIDETI
+192 IDETI

-211 HTINLPTDTYGDAN
+211 HTINLPQPLFGQTAYGN
-225 YTQAKIRVKRITDD
+225 NTKIRVVRITADN
-239 SDPDLIQDTFGV
+239 DPDKIQDTFGV
-251 SRIEEVVYTPQ
+251 SRMEEVVFNAQ
-262 SYPNCAYSTLRVSA
+262 SYPDCAYSTLRVSS
-276 EQFSSVPQ
+276 EQFSSVPV

-293 VKIPGAGANNSG
+293 VRIPGAGANNSG

-370 SPDFDILNP
+370 SPDFDIDNP
-379 SDVDLFKNIDLFSYV
+379 SDVDLFRNIDLFSYV

-412 QKNLIKLEDGT
+412 KKNLIQLEDGT
-423 FEPRFACNVSI
+423 FEPRFSCNVSI
-434 QGTAE
+434 QGTTE
-439 AYALI
+439 AYQLI

-452 GFPIWQTGS
+452 AFPIWQSGS
-461 ITLTQDRP
+461 ITITQDRP

-495 RHSVVSVSYF
+495 RHSVVAVSYF

-510 EIDYEVFEDT
+510 EIDYESYGDDREDPT
-520 AAVAKLGIIK
+520 QAARLNKLGLIK

-540 RTQAIRLAKAILFSE
+540 RTQAIRLAKAIIFAEE
-555 QNESEVVSFSTSI
+555 QETEVVSFSTSI

-582 NDPVRSLE
+582 NDPVRSVQ
-590 RRSGRVKSATTTVIT
+590 RRSGRIKSATTTAIT
-605 VDSSQDLSTLQGT
+605 VDSDQDLSSFLGT
-618 NKTLSVMLPDGKVET
+618 NQTLSVILPDGKVET
-633 KTLAA
+633 KPLALN
-638 GNSSVTNN
+638 GITNN
-646 VITLSSALSQAPSE
+646 VITLNSALSQAPSA
-660 NAIWILSSSG
+660 NSIWVLSSSG
-670 DEGVEPQT
+670 TGGVEPQT

-691 YAITALTYNPG
+691 YAITALTYIPG
-702 KYANIDEDVAL
+702 KYANIEEGEDL
-713 PVRNLSLLN
+713 PTRNLSLLN
-722 RPKSPPSG
+722 QPKLPPSG
-730 LIAEEKIIVKNNL
+730 LVAEEKIIVKNNL

-751 WGSVTGVSQYQVQYR
+751 WVSVTGVSQYQVQYR

-782 EIENTEAGTYEFKVF
+782 EIEGTEAGVYEFRVF
-797 SYNAALKISDTSS
+797 SYNAALRISNTSS
-810 DLTFN
+810 DLTLN
-815 AAGKTAP
+815 AVGKNAP
-822 PGNVQNL
+822 PGDVQNL
-829 QLEPVDEKKVRL
+829 QLEPVDERNVRL

-865 DGTGTFNNAVDL
+865 DGTGTFNNAIDL

-884 TTEREVASL
+884 STEQIVPSL

-905 GNFSTGSASVLV
+905 GNFSLKSASVLV

-923 DTQIILSSASR
+923 DTQIVLDSGSR
-934 QDLLSTPFS
+934 QDLLSPAFS
-943 GTKVKTSVVSNTL
+943 GSKVRTVESNTL
-956 RLEETTGVTRGVYD
+956 LKIEETTGITTGIYNFKD
-970 FASILDLERVY
+970 IIDLARVY
-981 SLDLKRFIKSV
+981 SLDIKRFIRST
-992 GFQVQQPF
+992 GFQVQQSF
-1000 RTATNIKANNTN
+1000 QTATNIKANNTD
-1012 STQSIQGVQIPA
+1012 STQSIQGVTIPA
-1024 KTIRVTSAVVHNLVV
+1024 KTIRVTAAQAHNYVV
-1039 GDPVQLVGV
+1039 GDPVQLLGV
-1048 GNNNLVNGTYFI
+1048 GNNNFVNGTYSV
-1060 SAVSSTTIFDL
+1060 SAIGSATIFDL
-1071 SITAANNLPGFNT
+1071 AITASNNLPAFNT
-1084 FTTTGTYKKLT
+1084 FTTTGSFKKLT
-1095 LLDQLIPDAPPEKGG
+1095 LLDQLIPDAPPELGG
-1110 PATGGWDNYA
+1110 PANGGWDNYA

-1127 TSADTVNCKMLVAST
+1127 APADTVNCKMLVAST
-1142 NVDPASSAV
+1142 NVDPV
-1151 TFTNGTSFTYVQDNG
+1151 KTGVLFTNGTSFSYVQ
-1166 SEDGSTNGTV
+1166 SGTV
-1176 MTCSSTNHGLNVG
+1176 ITATATNHGLAVGNNINVVITNG
-1189 DNIKIIFTQ
+1189 N
-1198 DNFST
+1198 NFST
-1203 FYTVQTVPNANKF
+1203 FYTVQTVPDANTF
-1216 TLTSPINQAV
+1216 TLTSFVDQTIT
-1226 SSGSGNF
+1226 SGGGSGNF
-1233 LKFSKFTTLTNGT
+1233 LKFTKFTALTNGT
-1246 FRGRAFAFQLQLT
+1246 FKGRAFAFQLVLT

-1264 VENIDIQQAGIVASF
+1264 VENISIQQAGIVASF

-1291 PSNPVSME
+1291 SSNPVSMQP
-1299 VQQSGTSQKT
+1299 QQSGTSQKT

-1317 TGLAGLGGANSFK
+1317 TGLAGLGGLNAFK

-1346 IINNITGT
+1346 VISNITGT
-1354 SFDIGIRNAANNGFS
+1354 SFDIGIRNAADNGFS
-1369 NRDFTF
+1369 NRTFTF